1 MDGIMKIIKSLEE
14 SDLLIKGVRETIQNE
29 AKERKRWVSRLVIR
43 CIRARLLGN
52 LLTGKGVKQSKQ
64 YLDEE

>member
-29 AKERKRWVSRLVIR
+29 AKERKGGCFGL
-43 CIRARLLGN
+43 LLGA
-52 LLTGKGVKQSKQ
+52 LGLG
-64 YLDEE
+64 Y